1 MLWRIKEALLTNEF
15 KPKLFSLLKQGIS
28 KEQVVKDILSGTIVG
43 VVALPLAIAFAIASG
58 VSPEKGL
65 ITAVVAGIIISVLG
79 GSRVQIG
86 GPTGAFIVIV
96 YAIIQEHGI
105 NGLTIAT
112 LMAGFIMIGMGFLR
126 LGNLLKFIPYP
137 LIIGFT
143 SGIALIIFSSQ
154 MNDFLGLSIGNLPAD
169 FTEKWIVIVAHLSN
183 VNAYAVAISVA
194 TMLLVL
200 QFRRIS
206 KIIPG
211 SIIAIVATTL
221 IVQYL
226 NLPVDT
232 IESNYGDIPSTLP
245 IPELPEVSFAMI
257 QALIQ
262 PAFAIAIL
270 GSIESLLSAV
280 VSDGMIGG
288 RHRSNMELVAQGT
301 ANICSS
307 LFGGIPA
314 TGAIARTATNVKNG
328 GRTPIAGITHAIV
341 LLGIM
346 LLVAPYAKLIPMAC
360 LAGILIVVAWHMGE
374 WPHFFSM
381 FKSNRNDVIIMV
393 TTFVLTV
400 VFDLIIAIE
409 VGIVLAAFM
418 FMNRMSDA
426 LAMHTAGT
434 VSVEPA
440 PSSDAMFEEELS
452 NIPDG
457 VLLYEINGPLFF
469 GASQKFQET
478 LLDLHQLP
486 KVLILRMRY
495 VPFID
500 ATGIHRL
507 KVITQQLK
515 GRGTEIVLSGVSPE
529 VKRELFKSGFYDIID
544 KHNIQDSISLA
555 LDRSRQLL
563 SEFATSKGA
572 ASNGNS
578 TTNNAPT

>member
-1 MLWRIKEALLTNEF
+1 MVGRTIESLIPNEFRPKLLT
-15 KPKLFSLLKQGIS
+15 LIQQGLTQ
-28 KEQVVKDILSGTIVG
+28 EQVVKDVLAGTIVG
-43 VVALPLAIAFAIASG
+43 IVALPLAIAFAIASG

-65 ITAVVAGIIISVLG
+65 ITAIVAGILISVLG

-96 YAIIQEHGI
+96 YAIVQEHGI
-105 NGLTIAT
+105 NGLTVAT
-112 LMAGFIMIGMGFLR
+112 LMAGILMIGMGFLR

-154 MNDFLGLSIGNLPAD
+154 MNDFLGLSIKDLPAD
-169 FTEKWIVIVAHLSN
+169 FTEKWVVIVEHISN
-183 VNAYAVAISVA
+183 VNPIAVVIAA
-194 TMLLVL
+194 GTMLLVF
-200 QFRRIS
+200 QFHRIS

-211 SIIAIVATTL
+211 SIIAIVATTV
-221 IVQYL
+221 IVQYF

-232 IESNYGDIPSTLP
+232 IESNYGDIPSSLP
-245 IPELPEVSFAMI
+245 MPELPTISFGMI

-280 VSDGMIGG
+280 VADGMIGG

-301 ANICSS
+301 ANIFSS

-328 GRTPIAGITHAIV
+328 GRTPIAGITHALV

-346 LLVAPYAKLIPMAC
+346 ILVAPYAKLIPMAC

-374 WPHFFSM
+374 WPHFFAM

-400 VFDLIIAIE
+400 MFDLIIAIE

-426 LAMHTAGT
+426 LAMQTAGS
-434 VSVEPA
+434 VSVDPS
-440 PSSDAMFEEELS
+440 PSSEAMFEEELS
-452 NIPDG
+452 GIPDG

-486 KVLILRMRY
+486 KILILRMRY

-500 ATGIHRL
+500 ATGIQRL
-507 KVITQQLK
+507 KVITQQLNAK
-515 GRGTEIVLSGVSPE
+515 GTAIVLSGVLPE
-529 VKRELFKSGFYDIID
+529 VKRELFQSGFYEIID
-544 KHNIQDSISLA
+544 KHNVLDNIALA

-563 SEFATSKGA
+563 AEMAKSGGATFKG
-572 ASNGNS
+572 S
-578 TTNNAPT
+578 

>member
-1 MLWRIKEALLTNEF
+1 M
-15 KPKLFSLLKQGIS
+15 
-28 KEQVVKDILSGTIVG
+28 
-43 VVALPLAIAFAIASG
+43 
-58 VSPEKGL
+58 SPEKGL
-65 ITAVVAGIIISVLG
+65 ITAIIAGLLISLLG

-105 NGLTIAT
+105 NGLTVAT
-112 LMAGFIMIGMGFLR
+112 LMAGFLMIGMGFLR

-143 SGIALIIFSSQ
+143 SGSALIIFSSQ
-154 MNDFLGLSIGNLPAD
+154 MNDFFGLSISTMPAD
-169 FTEKWIVIVAHLSN
+169 FIEKWVVSAEHISN
-183 VNAYAVAISVA
+183 INFYAIAIAAA
-194 TMLLVL
+194 TMIFVL
-200 QFRRIS
+200 QFHKVS

-211 SIIAIVATTL
+211 SILAIVATTVV
-221 IVQYL
+221 VQYFD
-226 NLPVDT
+226 LPVDT
-232 IESNYGDIPSTLP
+232 IESNFGDIPSTLP
-245 IPELPEVSFAMI
+245 MPELPMVSFAMI
-257 QALIQ
+257 QSLIQ
-262 PAFAIAIL
+262 PAFATAIL

-280 VSDGMIGG
+280 VADGMIGG

-301 ANICSS
+301 ANIFSS
-307 LFGGIPA
+307 IFGGIPA

-374 WPHFFSM
+374 WPHFFAM

-426 LAMHTAGT
+426 LAMQTAGS
-434 VSVEPA
+434 VHVEPV
-440 PSSDAMFEEELS
+440 STSEAMFEEELS
-452 NIPDG
+452 EIPSG

-486 KVLILRMRY
+486 KILILRMRY

-507 KVITQQLK
+507 KVIAQQLK
-515 GRGTEIVLSGVSPE
+515 GRGTEIVLSGVLPE
-529 VKRELFKSGFYDIID
+529 VKRELFSAGFYDIVD
-544 KHNIQDSISLA
+544 KHNILDNINLA

-563 SEFATSKGA
+563 SELDKSDDLASKG
-572 ASNGNS
+572 S
-578 TTNNAPT
+578 